1 MGALTTFLRGFG
13 AAKPAPETIARI
25 KEWTAASLGLSDE
38 ITLAV
43 NEIACTD
50 PACPGVETVILV
62 MAVGRKTRAYKV
74 GKPIEEVTEQDVAAA
89 LV

>member
-1 MGALTTFLRGFG
+1 MGALASFLRGFR
-13 AAKPAPETIARI
+13 AAKPDPHTIARI
-25 KEWTAASLGLSDE
+25 KDWTAVSLGGSDE

-62 MAVGRKTRAYKV
+62 MAPGAKTRAFKV